1 MRPNNVLICVIILQ
15 ITFILLFIY
24 KSELLKERIN
34 NIVPSD
40 GITIIVVIIILCIS
54 HYIVQ
59 AIQSHYKI
67 NYGIIMIF
75 ICTNILIYIEYKMSP
90 IHCKIS
96 YVDNVQTALDNSR
109 TGDFVFLRSYNT
121 SNLNHYALFRIFTSI
136 INGHG
141 SPFFS
146 HIGMIVKKNNVAYIL
161 ETAEQVNYCIH
172 ANKLK
177 SGIKLTN
184 AYNMINEFNG
194 RAYLSRNNLHNYI
207 RDEDIIQFMD
217 KYGHLS
223 FFDDYIIC
231 ITIICMFLQFVNV
244 FKHERNYVQ
253 LYKLNDPELYSCDFK
268 NIETV
273 ELKNKYYYD
282 NLQNKL

>member
-1 MRPNNVLICVIILQ
+1 MRPNNALIYVIILQ
-15 ITFILLFIY
+15 ITFILLFID

-40 GITIIVVIIILCIS
+40 ITTIIVVIIILCIS

-96 YVDNVQTALDNSR
+96 YVDNMQIALDNSR
-109 TGDFVFLRSYNT
+109 TGDFVLLRSYNT
-121 SNLNHYALFRIFTSI
+121 SDLKHYALFRILPSI

-184 AYNMINEFNG
+184 AYNRINKYHG

-217 KYGHLS
+217 KYGHLL